1 MLLMLPFGASVHFI
15 FHVCK
20 VADSLFH
27 LNTQSPSPKHN
38 FGKKKK
44 KTRLKSETPIRIQR
58 LTA

>member
-44 KTRLKSETPIRIQR
+44 KNTPEVGNSN
-58 LTA
+58 